1 MHCVVPENIHTHP
14 GEGHWKFQGGEG
26 GGGGGVPEAQMFKAK
41 YEAKLEF
48 PERRG
53 GGGQTKKPSL
63 GGEWIF
69 SGTTYLHMHGPH
81 AFFNTVCLFLGGTP
95 AWIW

>member
-14 GEGHWKFQGGEG
+14 EEGHWKFQGG
-26 GGGGGVPEAQMFKAK
+26 GGVPEAQIFKAK

-48 PERRG
+48 PERG
-53 GGGQTKKPSL
+53 GGSNQKNPLWEGNGYFLEQ
-63 GGEWIF
+63 
-69 SGTTYLHMHGPH
+69 TYLHMHGPH